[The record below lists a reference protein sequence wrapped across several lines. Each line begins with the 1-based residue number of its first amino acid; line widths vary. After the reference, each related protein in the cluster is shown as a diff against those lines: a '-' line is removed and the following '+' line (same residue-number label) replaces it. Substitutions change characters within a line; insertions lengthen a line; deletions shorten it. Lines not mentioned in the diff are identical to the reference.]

1 MVSGRFAFTESGD
14 SDMATEFILNG
25 ERVSTD
31 AAADTMLV
39 WVLREHL
46 KKTGTKFGCGIGRCG
61 SCTVHIDGSARRACR
76 LRLSSIEG
84 REVTT
89 IEGLVANGG
98 QKLVQAWIEEQVPQ
112 CGYCQPGQLMRAAA
126 LLAENPSPTREEIID
141 YMDGVLCRCGTY
153 PRILRAI
160 ERVIEEG

>member
-1 MVSGRFAFTESGD
+1 
-14 SDMATEFILNG
+14 MATDFILNG
-25 ERVSTD
+25 EPISTD
-31 AAADTMLV
+31 AASNTMLV

-46 KKTGTKFGCGIGRCG
+46 KSTGTKYGCGIGQCG
-61 SCTVHIDGSARRACR
+61 SCTIHIDGAARRACR
-76 LRLSSIEG
+76 TRLSSVEG
-84 REVTT
+84 RSVTT
-89 IEGLVANGG
+89 IEGLSPKGEHKL
-98 QKLVQAWIEEQVPQ
+98 QKAWIEEQVPQ

-126 LLAENPSPTREEIID
+126 LLEENPSPTRAEIIE